1 MGEISYQW
9 YIGEGPAAVELI
21 QKISKAVDERE
32 RQVHAL
38 AAEYGA
44 VACIQS
50 GKNTIGLAYA
60 TPQNE
65 RWLKELKTIVHN
77 GQILTAYA
85 PRLSFQKGKEL
96 ASRLKDLPEA
106 DFSDQI
112 VSATGMMKAVL
123 PPVGSEACIYQSY
136 AGLCG
141 NILFV
146 RVPFTNDV
154 ITGQAADDQMPT
166 PPAWM
171 RPCQEAEALAAMD
184 KESERE
190 EQEAKKQAGK
200 KRKPKC

>member
-85 PRLSFQKGKEL
+85 PRLSFQKGKDWL
-96 ASRLKDLPEA
+96 QD
-106 DFSDQI
+106 
-112 VSATGMMKAVL
+112 
-123 PPVGSEACIYQSY
+123 
-136 AGLCG
+136 
-141 NILFV
+141 
-146 RVPFTNDV
+146 
-154 ITGQAADDQMPT
+154 
-166 PPAWM
+166 
-171 RPCQEAEALAAMD
+171 
-184 KESERE
+184 
-190 EQEAKKQAGK
+190 
-200 KRKPKC
+200 